1 MRAPSRALL
10 RELETAAGE
19 APDTIKKA
27 AREKMVL
34 LLLALYPEWTNTL
47 MGSIVVDE
55 HEGEGKTEFDP
66 AMFLKLT
73 PAEQEAF
80 LRGLVENNKTKK
92 RRVN

>member
-1 MRAPSRALL
+1 
-10 RELETAAGE
+10 
-19 APDTIKKA
+19 
-27 AREKMVL
+27 
-34 LLLALYPEWTNTL
+34 

-80 LRGLVENNKTKK
+80 LRGLVENDKTKK